1 MSMRTG
7 GMGLDVSELEEMARR
22 CRVNIVKMT
31 HAANSG
37 HPGGSLSAIDL
48 LSGLYGTKMRIDPHD
63 SNWTDR
69 DRFIMSKGHASPAVY
84 SILNE
89 VGYLSEDD
97 LYSFREFGSVCQG
110 HVDMKWTDGVDF
122 SAGSLGMG
130 LSFGIGCALA
140 ARMDDSDRNIWVMLG
155 DGEIQ
160 EGEVWE
166 AFMAADF
173 HSIGNL
179 KVIIDRNRIQND
191 DFVHLQMEVGDVV
204 AKLASFGWTVKEMNS
219 RYKLMSKVGVRNI
232 DGYNSKHKL
241 KMPYIVVV
249 VDEMSDLMLVAGK
262 EIENYIQKLSQMA
275 RAAGIHIIMATQRPS
290 VDVITGTIK
299 ALSLIHI

>member
-1 MSMRTG
+1 MNPTIKSFLTVYAPQTMNSQTPSLHHSMRTG
-7 GMGLDVSELEEMARR
+7 GMGLDVQALEDMARR

-37 HPGGSLSAIDL
+37 HPGGSLSSIDL
-48 LSGLYGTKMRIDPHD
+48 LSCLYGTQMRVDPD
-63 SNWTDR
+63 DPDWPDR

-84 SILNE
+84 SILHE
-89 VGYLSEDD
+89 VGYINKEDMM
-97 LYSFREFGSVCQG
+97 SFRQLGSVCQG

-140 ARMDDSDRNIWVMLG
+140 ARMDGSSRNVWVMLG

-191 DFVHLQMEVGDVV
+191 DFVDLQMEVGDVP
-204 AKLASFGWTVKEMNS
+204 AKLSSFGWTVKE
-219 RYKLMSKVGVRNI
+219 I
-232 DGYNSKHKL
+232 DGHSMTEVIEAMNWASSHNSG
-241 KMPYIVVV
+241 PAAIV
-249 VDEMSDLMLVAGK
+249 A
-262 EIENYIQKLSQMA
+262 N
-275 RAAGIHIIMATQRPS
+275 
-290 VDVITGTIK
+290 TIK
-299 ALSLIHI
+299 GKGVSFMEDNPSFHGKAPDDDELRQALEELT